1 MYGLETLLLN
11 LRKLSIRY
19 DGDFKNIAKINVALC
34 TKQNA
39 KWEKLTHIGRDT
51 MSCIIYIYSLLIVLE
66 VC

>member
-1 MYGLETLLLN
+1 MCVFADDLENLRIFGCGYHYNAGQMYGLETLLLN

-39 KWEKLTHIGRDT
+39 K
-51 MSCIIYIYSLLIVLE
+51 
-66 VC
+66 

>member
-1 MYGLETLLLN
+1 MCVFADVVANLRIFGCGYHYNAGQMYGLETLLLN

-39 KWEKLTHIGRDT
+39 K
-51 MSCIIYIYSLLIVLE
+51 
-66 VC
+66 